1 MINVR
6 FPSEDGFM
14 MKVCDLNQK
23 EDNNSNGR
31 KEVRFSRKVS
41 KVPNESGVYS
51 TKEPCRDEES
61 SL

>member
-23 EDNNSNGR
+23 EDSNSNGR
-31 KEVRFSRKVS
+31 KEVRFSRKGS
-41 KVPNESGVYS
+41 KAPNENGIYS
-51 TKEPCRDEES
+51 TNEPRDEES

>member
-6 FPSEDGFM
+6 FPSEGGFM
-14 MKVCDLNQK
+14 MKICDLNQR

-31 KEVRFSRKVS
+31 REVRFSRKVS
-41 KVPNESGVYS
+41 KAPNESGIYS
-51 TKEPCRDEES
+51 TKEPRDEES

>member
-41 KVPNESGVYS
+41 KAPNESGIYS
-51 TKEPCRDEES
+51 TKEPRDEES